1 LIRRADH
8 NRGHTIIKVDAK
20 KFCCRLSPKTGTQSS
35 TNYAQ
40 DTARCN
46 ETKSVLVVWFVLLF
60 VVLPLPVPADEV
72 SVDKLIQFNV
82 PEQRVDLA
90 LTQFAEQ
97 ANITLLFPPDEMGEL
112 MSNELVGV
120 YSVSEG
126 ANILLAAT
134 GLIPTFNKKLV
145 LNIVLDRNKD
155 NAETDMNNR
164 KTTRGGLLGAVLSL
178 FVTSGTQAEESAQ
191 VASSEQV
198 IEEIVVT
205 ATKRDTSL
213 QETTIAVTA
222 ITAEELFRGGIE
234 SAEDF
239 ARLTPGVAL
248 VNERNF
254 GRWSIRGLNTDAGTS
269 SSFQQRNATV
279 YVDDIPVTQNS
290 DFTIDL
296 RLYDLERVEVLR
308 GPQGT
313 TFGSGSLAGA
323 IRYITKKPDTSAFD
337 ASIAVDVASTSGG
350 GIRQR
355 YTGMV
360 NVPLTD
366 TLALRVVG
374 AVRDEEGYVDNLGA
388 FDRPG
393 EKNADYYD
401 YEAYRASLRW
411 EPTDNLTATL
421 MVMRDENESTVQ
433 GSNQAPGLGLYKRAN
448 IVNNPF
454 ELQVDIANLIVEYE
468 FDRATLVSS
477 TSWTGTDLEYD
488 LELDGFIGFSDTFM
502 PLPFSQKADQES
514 FIQEIRLVSR
524 SDGPLSWIVGAYYSD
539 YEFDHI
545 FPLHTTETFLDSQ
558 GVSYGGLPGPGPVLS
573 SGMVTIDHPVGR
585 TESEELALFGELNYQ
600 FTETL
605 DLTVGVRYARHE
617 FYNGNT
623 LPGSYTTNGFDVV
636 FGGGGEAVVVPPA
649 APTEGS
655 TGKEYATTP
664 KVSLR
669 WRPTDSSTYYA
680 TVSKGYRRPHV
691 NILVD
696 SNIDPNDPFAIPP
709 TVDEDTVWSY
719 ELGAKTQWLEGRLQA
734 NVAAYFIDWEDMQV
748 LANRPSDGLGF
759 ISNAGDAESKGI
771 EAELVFV
778 PTERLA
784 LGLNLTMLDAEIV
797 SIDQSD
803 AITIGAVKGAELS
816 SPDSKYSGFAR
827 YTWPMKGGNEV
838 YARIDFQYAEGFY
851 NGMPNVPGS
860 ITQDPNSYFAKTDSM
875 KNVNL
880 QVGWESEK
888 LTVVLYGENI
898 LDNDDYIQKNI
909 DNFVEAIYGTLR
921 PRTIGLRLNWHY

>member
-1 LIRRADH
+1 MREVGVQQRSFQSTFASGVLTIVLLVAPMSAVASQSRSVEFNLSMQSLSTSLKEVANRFDLKIAFFSADVS
-8 NRGHTIIKVDAK
+8 GVDAPP
-20 KFCCRLSPKTGTQSS
+20 LVGTFSASQ
-35 TNYAQ
+35 AF
-40 DTARCN
+40 
-46 ETKSVLVVWFVLLF
+46 EVLLRGTALEYEYVNSSSLVIRKRQTF
-60 VVLPLPVPADEV
+60 PTNEENEMKQPRPFL
-72 SVDKLIQFNV
+72 N
-82 PEQRVDLA
+82 RVGA
-90 LTQFAEQ
+90 AVTGF
-97 ANITLLFPPDEMGEL
+97 LLGGGAMAGE
-112 MSNELVGV
+112 
-120 YSVSEG
+120 
-126 ANILLAAT
+126 AT
-134 GLIPTFNKKLV
+134 GGEIS
-145 LNIVLDRNKD
+145 
-155 NAETDMNNR
+155 AE
-164 KTTRGGLLGAVLSL
+164 
-178 FVTSGTQAEESAQ
+178 
-191 VASSEQV
+191 V
-198 IEEIVVT
+198 IDEIIVT
-205 ATKRDTSL
+205 ATRRDSSL
-213 QETTIAVTA
+213 QEAPVA
-222 ITAEELFRGGIE
+222 ITAFTAEQMLRGGIE

-279 YVDDIPVTQNS
+279 YVDDIPITQNS

-323 IRYITKKPDTSAFD
+323 VRYITKKPDTSGFD
-337 ASIAVDVASTSGG
+337 ASFAVDVGSTNGG
-350 GIRQR
+350 GLRQR

-360 NVPLTD
+360 NVPLAD

-393 EKNADYYD
+393 DKDADYYD
-401 YEAYRASLRW
+401 YGAVRASLRW
-411 EPTDNLTATL
+411 EPTDDLTTTL
-421 MVMRDENESTVQ
+421 MVMHDENESTVQ
-433 GSNQAPGLGLYKRAN
+433 GSNQAPGLGLYRRAN
-448 IVNNPF
+448 IVNNPL
-454 ELQVDIANLIVEYE
+454 ELQVDIANLTVEYE
-468 FDRATLVSS
+468 FDWATLVSS
-477 TSWTGTDLEYD
+477 TSWTETDLEYD

-514 FIQEIRLVSR
+514 FIQEVRLVSR

-539 YEFDHI
+539 FEFDHV
-545 FPLHTTETFLDSQ
+545 FALGTTETFLDSQ
-558 GVSYGGLPGPGPVLS
+558 GVGYSSLPGPYPVLS
-573 SGMVTIDHPVGR
+573 PGFVTIDYPVGLS
-585 TESEELALFGELNYQ
+585 ESEELAVFGELNYQ

-605 DLTVGVRYARHE
+605 DLTAGVRFARHK

-623 LPGSYTTNGFDVV
+623 LPGSYTTNAFDVI

-649 APTEGS
+649 EPAEGS
-655 TGKEYATTP
+655 TGNKYATTP

-669 WRPTDSSTYYA
+669 WRPTDSKTYYV

-696 SNIDPNDPFAIPP
+696 SNIDPNDPFVIPP

-719 ELGAKTQWLEGRLQA
+719 ELGAKTQWLDGRLQA
-734 NVAAYFIDWEDMQV
+734 NVAAYFIEWEDMQV

-759 ISNAGDAESKGI
+759 ISNAGSAESKGI

-778 PTERLA
+778 PTDKLV
-784 LGLNLTMLDAEIV
+784 LGLNLTILDAEIV

-816 SPDSKYSGFAR
+816 SPDSKYSAFAR
-827 YTWPMKGGNEV
+827 YSWPMQAGNEV
-838 YARIDFQYAEGFY
+838 YARVDFQYAEGFY
-851 NGMPNVPGS
+851 NGMPNTPGS
-860 ITQDPNSYFAKTDSM
+860 ITQDPNPYFAKTDSM
-875 KNVNL
+875 KNLNL
-880 QVGWESEK
+880 QFGWESEK
-888 LTVVLYGENI
+888 LSVVLYGENV

-921 PRTIGLRLNWHY
+921 PRTIGLRLNWHL